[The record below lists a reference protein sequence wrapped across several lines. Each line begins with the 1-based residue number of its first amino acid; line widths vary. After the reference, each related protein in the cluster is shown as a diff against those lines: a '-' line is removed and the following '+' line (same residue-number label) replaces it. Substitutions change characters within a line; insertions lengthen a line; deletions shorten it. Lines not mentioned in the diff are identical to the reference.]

1 MVFARV
7 LIPTAD
13 YIGITSRIS
22 IRKMGNAFRKSCL
35 EAEDGEEGRNVQVE
49 DERDDSANEGENDR
63 KEIAEDSA
71 NEGKHDGKDRRH
83 EGGNILEERKNVAV
97 DGLADN
103 GEDRAE
109 SLKHKLEGIVS

>member
-35 EAEDGEEGRNVQVE
+35 EAEDGEENIEVDLDSEPGDN
-49 DERDDSANEGENDR
+49 DSAYEEPAELDEKEEVYGEGVDPFLELEDLCYAWVL
-63 KEIAEDSA
+63 KESQ
-71 NEGKHDGKDRRH
+71 
-83 EGGNILEERKNVAV
+83 
-97 DGLADN
+97 
-103 GEDRAE
+103 
-109 SLKHKLEGIVS
+109 LEGTCPSYAHLECY